1 LRTPAAFPL
10 GSGLYLLSQL
20 PRHKIFFFKEPEGH
34 WTVVAYTFNPGT
46 WKTEAGKS
54 LEFKARLVY
63 TENPYLEKQK
73 QPNTINKVHG

>member
-1 LRTPAAFPL
+1 M
-10 GSGLYLLSQL
+10 
-20 PRHKIFFFKEPEGH
+20 
-34 WTVVAYTFNPGT
+34 VAYTFNPGT